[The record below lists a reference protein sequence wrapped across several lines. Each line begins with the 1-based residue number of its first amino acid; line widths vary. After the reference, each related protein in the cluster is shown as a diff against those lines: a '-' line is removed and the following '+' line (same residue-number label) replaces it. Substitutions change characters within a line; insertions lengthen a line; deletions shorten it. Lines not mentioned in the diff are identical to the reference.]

1 MTNKEIIEQAQLA
14 IISRCDNP
22 DYPLEEH
29 LRDMNLIAD
38 LTELKLK
45 YR

>member
-1 MTNKEIIEQAQLA
+1 MTNKEIIEQAQLV
-14 IISRCDNP
+14 IISRGDNP
-22 DYPLEEH
+22 DYPLEKH

-45 YR
+45 YQ

>member
-1 MTNKEIIEQAQLA
+1 MTNKEIIEKAQLA
-14 IISRCDNP
+14 IINRGDNP
-22 DYPLEEH
+22 SYPLEEH

-45 YR
+45 YQ